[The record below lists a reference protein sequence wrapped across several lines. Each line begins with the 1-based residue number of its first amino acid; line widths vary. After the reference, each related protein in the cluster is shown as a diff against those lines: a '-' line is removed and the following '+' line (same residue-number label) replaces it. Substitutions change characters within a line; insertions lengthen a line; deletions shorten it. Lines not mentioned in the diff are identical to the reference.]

1 MHSISSRPWLTAP
14 ADATVWAAELFFS
27 GSVATVFRGGR
38 CVAPAPEDGC
48 AVRPRVRETM
58 RGSEGPQFF
67 DGLLGLVVTI
77 KRVLEGFDGLL
88 QKIGVRSPFVL

>member
-27 GSVATVFRGGR
+27 GSVATAAFRGGR
-38 CVAPAPEDGC
+38 CVAPAPEDGY
-48 AVRPRVRETM
+48 AIRAQVRETTM
-58 RGSEGPQFF
+58 RGSEGPQFL
-67 DGLLGLVVTI
+67 DALLGLVVTI

-88 QKIGVRSPFVL
+88 

>member
-1 MHSISSRPWLTAP
+1 MDGALLARGAGGGGALQWKCSNRLQ
-14 ADATVWAAELFFS
+14 
-27 GSVATVFRGGR
+27 GGR
-38 CVAPAPEDGC
+38 NAAPAPEDGC

-88 QKIGVRSPFVL
+88 